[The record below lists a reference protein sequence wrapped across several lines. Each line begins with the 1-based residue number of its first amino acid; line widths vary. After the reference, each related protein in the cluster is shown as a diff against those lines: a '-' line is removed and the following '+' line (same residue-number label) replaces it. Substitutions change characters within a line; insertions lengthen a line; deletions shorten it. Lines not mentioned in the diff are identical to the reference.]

1 MTASERPLRADA
13 RRNRESVLDAAGELF
28 AQRGDAVQMDEIAE
42 RAGLGVGTLYRHFAD
57 KQALLAAII
66 GRRFEAMTALARA
79 ADENEDPWT
88 AFETLLYGYLESAQ
102 ADAAFRFALL
112 GPADPRWNDIAAE
125 KTDFSAI
132 TERIVRRAVDAG
144 RLREDFHAHDFA
156 LITRGAMANMTGA
169 ADWRRHVALLLEGV
183 SRRERIMPAD
193 AGPTSPS

>member
-1 MTASERPLRADA
+1 MTAPQRPLRADA
-13 RRNRESVLDAAGELF
+13 RRNRETVLDAAGELF

-79 ADENEDPWT
+79 ADETEDPWT
-88 AFETLLYGYLESAQ
+88 AFETLLYGYLESVQ

-112 GPADPRWNDIAAE
+112 SPEEPRWNDIAVE

-132 TERIVRRAVDAG
+132 TESIVQRAVDAG
-144 RLREDFHAHDFA
+144 HLRDDFHARDFV

-169 ADWRRHVALLLEGV
+169 NNWRRHVTLLLEGI
-183 SRRERIMPAD
+183 RGPER
-193 AGPTSPS
+193 